1 MMEIRYLEL
10 LVRMTRLLLPF
21 THGIDVSAIVSA
33 LALAQRFGATLV
45 PLSLIYLP
53 PTARRG
59 VRWEDIQQ
67 SRDFLE
73 FVQRKAVRSGVP
85 VERIELYTH
94 NPVGSARA
102 LAREMKCAGI
112 VVAVRRGSG
121 VLLATS
127 EVKGLLEKKDIPLYV
142 VSLPGK
148 TSIFSFPRRL
158 REKASS
164 LFLPRRAAPGEHEEG
179 EHSVE

>member
-33 LALAQRFGATLV
+33 LALAQRFDATLV

-53 PTARRG
+53 HASNRG
-59 VRWEDIQQ
+59 ARWEDVQQ

-73 FVQRKAVRSGVP
+73 FVQRKATRSGVP
-85 VERIELYTH
+85 VERIELYTR

-102 LAREMKCAGI
+102 LAQEMECAGI
-112 VVAVRRGSG
+112 VVAVRRGAG

-127 EVKGLLEKKDIPLYV
+127 EVKGLLENKDIPLYV

-148 TSIFSFPRRL
+148 TGMFSFPRRL
-158 REKASS
+158 RERASS
-164 LFLPRRAAPGEHEEG
+164 LLLHRRAAPGEQDAG
-179 EHSVE
+179 ERAVE

>member
-1 MMEIRYLEL
+1 MEIRYLEL

-59 VRWEDIQQ
+59 ARWEDIQQ

-73 FVQRKAVRSGVP
+73 FVQRKAARSGVP
-85 VERIELYTH
+85 VERMELYTH

-102 LAREMKCAGI
+102 LAREMECAGI
-112 VVAVRRGSG
+112 VVVVRRGAG

-127 EVKGLLEKKDIPLYV
+127 EVKGLLEKRDIPLYV
-142 VSLPGK
+142 VSLPGE
-148 TSIFSFPRRL
+148 TGVFSFPRRL
-158 REKASS
+158 KEKAFS
-164 LFLPRRAAPGEHEEG
+164 LLLHQRTAPGEQDTGKRAG
-179 EHSVE
+179 E